1 MSTCTPSAARRR
13 CASSTTR
20 RNPPSSRKGSL
31 YPATVM
37 PTPCQSTR
45 LTLPL
50 IHTVNQVAYLEL
62 IMFPAH
68 TIDSAPGAHEA
79 MLGVQRKFGGIP
91 PVVARLAN
99 APHLLNTFLVSS
111 AAVEASSLPPI
122 AREVV
127 IMMVAVRND
136 CEVCIGI
143 HSSVLRRL
151 GREDLADALMAGRE
165 LNRSEE
171 RRVGTECRRRV

>member
-1 MSTCTPSAARRR
+1 
-13 CASSTTR
+13 
-20 RNPPSSRKGSL
+20 
-31 YPATVM
+31 
-37 PTPCQSTR
+37 
-45 LTLPL
+45 
-50 IHTVNQVAYLEL
+50 
-62 IMFPAH
+62 MFPAH

-143 HSSVLRRL
+143 HSSALRRL
-151 GREDLADALMAGRE
+151 GREDLTDALMAGRE
-165 LNRSEE
+165 LTEPELAAVQRFVHRIYETSGQVGDADLAAFRSGGYSPENALDIVLAIGVYTMSTFANRM
-171 RRVGTECRRRV
+171 VGS